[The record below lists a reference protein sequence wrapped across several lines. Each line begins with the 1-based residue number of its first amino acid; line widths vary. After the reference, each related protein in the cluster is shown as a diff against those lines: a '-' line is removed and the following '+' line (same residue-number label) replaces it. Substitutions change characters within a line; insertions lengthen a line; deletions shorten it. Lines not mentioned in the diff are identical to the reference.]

1 MHPHRVLGR
10 AGLRV
15 VLLWALPVPHM
26 HTRKLRVFLLHY
38 CLEISL
44 QSYPIQQ
51 DAAQIQDKK
60 LFFFFFPREKSSVSL
75 HIGLMQTQPAA
86 EHA

>member
-1 MHPHRVLGR
+1 M
-10 AGLRV
+10 
-15 VLLWALPVPHM
+15 VLLRALPVPHM
-26 HTRKLRVFLLHY
+26 HTRKLGAFLLHY

-60 LFFFFFPREKSSVSL
+60 LFFFS
-75 HIGLMQTQPAA
+75 
-86 EHA
+86 